1 MNRYWNGT
9 LPIKHRGWL
18 IRAWHYWVNAHKGPS
33 FSSGSIAGTGSLQL
47 TPDPEGVRCFHW
59 SASAT
64 KAGWL
69 FRRSTQPKVSTGNHP
84 TKGQNML
91 VISYLFWGDLALKK
105 THLVD
110 WNLQLTITAP
120 PLDTSQNWIRK
131 SVIHQLQLQPSFLIS
146 GWVFLTMCL
155 TNSSEVVP
163 SLDNVRHRVPTQ
175 VLQVVRQMLGFKVGT
190 A

>member
-105 THLVD
+105 HILLIETSNWPSLHLL
-110 WNLQLTITAP
+110 WTP
-120 PLDTSQNWIRK
+120 PRIGSGKVLYTNCNFN
-131 SVIHQLQLQPSFLIS
+131 HHFSFLDGCS
-146 GWVFLTMCL
+146 WPCV
-155 TNSSEVVP
+155 
-163 SLDNVRHRVPTQ
+163 
-175 VLQVVRQMLGFKVGT
+175 
-190 A
+190 